1 MPADAAKAVLRA
13 AHAQGLRVL
22 DEPTAKAL
30 LASFGVTTPATRVV
44 RSAAELEGLD
54 NTLRSPYVLKAVSP
68 QIVHKSD
75 VGAVR
80 VGLRDARELAMALD
94 EMRMSLAAK
103 ALHVEHWLVEEMA
116 PPGVECVIGG
126 VIDPEFG
133 PMVMAG
139 LGGVFVEVMRDVSFR
154 ICPIERREALE
165 MLGELRGAPIL
176 RGTRGQPPVSLE
188 AFADALVRI
197 GGEGGVLLSLAG
209 ELAEID
215 VNPLIVTG
223 ERAIAVDV
231 RIVLNAPASGSTP

>member
-13 AHAQGLRVL
+13 ARAQGLCVV
-22 DEPTAKAL
+22 DEPRAKAL
-30 LASFGVTTPATRVV
+30 LASFGVMTPAMRVV
-44 RSAAELEGLD
+44 RSAAELTGQAGM
-54 NTLRSPYVLKAVSP
+54 LRPPYVLKAVSP

-94 EMRMSLAAK
+94 EMEIALAGK

-139 LGGVFVEVMRDVSFR
+139 LGGVFVELMRDVSFR
-154 ICPIERREALE
+154 ICPIVRREALE
-165 MLGELRGAPIL
+165 MIGELRGAPLL
-176 RGTRGQPPVSLE
+176 RGARGRPPVSLE
-188 AFADALVRI
+188 ALADALVRI
-197 GGEGGVLLSLAG
+197 GGAGGVLPSLAG
-209 ELAEID
+209 ELTEID

-223 ERAIAVDV
+223 DRAIAVDV
-231 RIVLNAPASGSTP
+231 RIVLGAPAAEGTA

>member
-1 MPADAAKAVLRA
+1 MPVEAAKAVLRA

-30 LASFGVTTPATRVV
+30 LASFGVTTPVMRVV
-44 RSAAELEGLD
+44 RSTAEFEALSKA
-54 NTLRSPYVLKAVSP
+54 LRSPYVLKAISP

-80 VGLRDARELAMALD
+80 VGLRDARELAQALGEMAA
-94 EMRMSLAAK
+94 SLAAK
-103 ALHVEHWLVEEMA
+103 SLQVRQWLVEEMA

-154 ICPIERREALE
+154 ICPIGRRDALE
-165 MLGELRGAPIL
+165 MIGELRGAPLL
-176 RGTRGQPPVSLE
+176 RGARGRAPVSLQ
-188 AFADALVRI
+188 ALADALVRI
-197 GGEGGVLLSLAG
+197 GGEGGVLTSLAG
-209 ELAEID
+209 ELTEID
-215 VNPLIVTG
+215 VNPLIVSAD
-223 ERAIAVDV
+223 RAVAADV
-231 RIVLNAPASGSTP
+231 RIVLAQP